1 MPLVLADVEAQL
13 KARAA
18 NLGSFTATGSVAR
31 MRYAILRG
39 LQTLSHLRDW
49 RWLNQTHSLATT
61 ARNLGPYDAPE
72 SFLRFAALQQTS
84 LFGFVQKDLIGPI
97 LATDEKVYTP
107 YFRIEDGK
115 ILFFDDPGDGTVTL
129 NYIAETSNDISEGA
143 LGESVAIVPNGLEP
157 ALLDYAMADI
167 LRYLPNGAG
176 LVPAMLQSARALAE
190 DYWQQEFMGTV
201 QRGIHPRGLNKGL
214 MDNHAAIPDPYS
226 MGGRRR

>member
-1 MPLVLADVEAQL
+1 MALVLADVEAQL

-18 NLGSFTATGSVAR
+18 NLGSFTATGSVNR

-39 LQTLSHLRDW
+39 LQTLRNLRDW
-49 RWLNQTHSLATT
+49 RWLNQSYSLPTT
-61 ARNLGPYDAPE
+61 AGNLGPYDAPE

-97 LATDEKVYTP
+97 LSTDEKVYTP

-115 ILFFDDPGDGTVTL
+115 ILFFDDPGDGTVTV
-129 NYIAETSNDISEGA
+129 NYVAEPSSDISEGA
-143 LGESVAIVPNGLEP
+143 LGESVAAVPNGLEP
-157 ALLDYAMADI
+157 ALLDYAMADL

-176 LVPAMLQSARALAE
+176 LVPPMLQSARALAE

-201 QRGIHPRGLNKGL
+201 QRGIHPRGLTKEL
-214 MDNHAAIPDPYS
+214 MDRHAEMPPVNF
-226 MGGRRR
+226 GGRRR

>member
-1 MPLVLADVEAQL
+1 MLTLAGVEAQL

-18 NLGSFTATGSVAR
+18 NLGSFTATGSVNR
-31 MRYAILRG
+31 LRYAILRA

-49 RWLNQTHSLATT
+49 KWLNQSHDLTTT
-61 ARNLGPYDAPE
+61 AGNLGPYDAPE

-84 LFGFVQKDLIGPI
+84 LFGFTQKDLIGPI

-115 ILFFDDPGDGTVTL
+115 ILFFDDPGDGTLTL
-129 NYIAETSNDISEGA
+129 NYIAETSNSITEGD
-143 LGESVAIVPNGLEP
+143 LGESVAMVPNGLEP
-157 ALLDYAMADI
+157 ALLDYAMADL

-176 LVPAMLQSARALAE
+176 LVPPMLQSARALAE

-201 QRGIHPRGLNKGL
+201 QRGIHPRGLNKEL
-214 MDNHAAIPDPYS
+214 MDGHAAIPQITF
-226 MGGRRR
+226 GGRRR